1 MALRPLLPIAAAFVL
16 AVLPRGAAH
25 AADPA
30 ISIQP
35 ARALCTQPFE
45 ITATG
50 LEPAK
55 AMEADITVDGVVTGS
70 VAAVT
75 GPNGTFWSPIPM
87 ILLPCA
93 DGGVVTVS
101 MSVDGVPSALT
112 AMFEIG
118 EPVVALPTAT
128 ATAAVT
134 ATPIPPEAG
143 GGGSDA
149 AAVVAGEGA
158 PWALLAIVVMA
169 LAGMVGTWVTRPRW
183 QPDEPEQ
190 VIGA

>member
-1 MALRPLLPIAAAFVL
+1 MALRPLLPIAAVL
-16 AVLPRGAAH
+16 ALAMMPRGAY

-30 ISIQP
+30 VSIQP

-50 LEPAK
+50 LEPSK
-55 AMEADITVDGVVTGS
+55 AMEADITVDGALTGR

-75 GPNGTFWSPIPM
+75 GPDGTFWSPIPM

-101 MSVDGVPSALT
+101 MSVGGVPSALAAT
-112 AMFEIG
+112 FEIG

-134 ATPIPPEAG
+134 ATPIPPDAG

-149 AAVVAGEGA
+149 AAAVAGEGA
-158 PWALLAIVVMA
+158 PWALLGIVVVS
-169 LAGMVGTWVTRPRW
+169 LGGIVGTWVTRPRW
-183 QPDEPEQ
+183 QPEEPEQ